1 MAKDRKIGKQNKDKE
16 KEGVSNP
23 VLFNNSIYKPLPK
36 FSGCTKC

>member
-23 VLFNNSIYKPLPK
+23 VLFNKNIYKPLPK